1 MLAPASIDDAQCRPA
16 RAVGPPLRS
25 RLPRP
30 PLVLN
35 CENVDAT
42 VYVSDGARYWG
53 RSKIIKGDA
62 RGRGT
67 RSSFPKLR
75 STSGP
80 MASQPTQ
87 LIRRTGGGRVL

>member
-1 MLAPASIDDAQCRPA
+1 MLAPASTDGAKCRPA

-30 PLVLN
+30 PLVLR

-75 STSGP
+75 STSAP
-80 MASQPTQ
+80 MASQPTHV
-87 LIRRTGGGRVL
+87 IRRAGSAGVF